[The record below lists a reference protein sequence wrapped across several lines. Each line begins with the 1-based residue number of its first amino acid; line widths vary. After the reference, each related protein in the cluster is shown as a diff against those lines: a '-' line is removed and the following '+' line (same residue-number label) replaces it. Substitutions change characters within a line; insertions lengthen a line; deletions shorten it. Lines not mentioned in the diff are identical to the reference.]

1 MHLYFSM
8 KCFISLYLAIYI
20 YLCLHFYLL
29 CFLNIFASIPYLD
42 FSCPQNEGEF
52 TSRGSSIQLGI
63 TFLIL
68 TKRGRSNINSYVK
81 TCFYIILRFNE
92 FRFCNHQKGGDCWY
106 KNAIYI
112 SQYLFVLIITKR
124 KNIKR
129 KVNTKTSD

>member
-1 MHLYFSM
+1 MATKHLYSRNSFLEKYLCICLILYASL
-8 KCFISLYLAIYI
+8 FINEMLYFPFILLYI

-42 FSCPQNEGEF
+42 TSWPQNEGEL

-63 TFLIL
+63 TFLIH

-81 TCFYIILRFNE
+81 TCFYINLWFNE

-112 SQYLFVLIITKR
+112 SQ
-124 KNIKR
+124 
-129 KVNTKTSD
+129 